1 MCRSN
6 SYLEHLSGVLFRE
19 PGQSPGHLEMVLMWV
34 GFVYSPGGQD
44 WLALGTH
51 FPLSPAEL
59 PRDLV
64 AEGRGLCEGR
74 DKELGWRRFASLK

>member
-1 MCRSN
+1 
-6 SYLEHLSGVLFRE
+6 
-19 PGQSPGHLEMVLMWV
+19 MWV

-64 AEGRGLCEGR
+64 TEGRGFCEGR
-74 DKELGWRRFASLK
+74 DKELGG